1 MVQSSQVLYLE
12 QPVLEF
18 DLNKHRKP
26 SKKFRVVGQEAVKA
40 SELARLPEI
49 QWETLTLRPTERGML
64 TDDFASYP
72 VWVVSTKGIIRQE
85 TLLLKRETKKIRYS
99 LTNAPSDTPL
109 LTLAQR
115 KCQRYFVERSIQ
127 DAKSELGMDEFRA
140 NKAKSLN

>member
-18 DLNKHRKP
+18 DLNKQGKP

-72 VWVVSTKGIIRQE
+72 VWILSSKGIICQE

-99 LTNAPSDTPL
+99 LTNAPSDTLL

-115 KCQRYFVERSIQ
+115 KPF
-127 DAKSELGMDEFRA
+127 
-140 NKAKSLN
+140 